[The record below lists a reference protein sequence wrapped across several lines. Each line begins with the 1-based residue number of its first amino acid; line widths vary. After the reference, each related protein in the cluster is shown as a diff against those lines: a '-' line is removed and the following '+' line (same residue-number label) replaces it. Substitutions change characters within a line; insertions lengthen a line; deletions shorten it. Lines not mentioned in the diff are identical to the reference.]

1 MTEPVDEPLDLEF
14 EVEEDESTSSS
25 EEEGDSD
32 NDHGEVG
39 EMGMQEDEVSVA
51 DEDEAQLLQTL
62 AYQDEPEPRDP
73 GRAGGDVAFHS
84 ITHAEG
90 PGMFVLDILL
100 GARAQAL
107 ARIVR
112 KRKDIFADLII
123 AVTH

>member
-73 GRAGGDVAFHS
+73 GRAGGDEDVGGGQAAVA
-84 ITHAEG
+84 E
-90 PGMFVLDILL
+90 LDIS
-100 GARAQAL
+100 RM
-107 ARIVR
+107 
-112 KRKDIFADLII
+112 DS
-123 AVTH
+123 TENW